1 MLPYVLHRLT
11 RLGVVDH
18 ALEVDNDGRL
28 ISYYPGIVALTTE
41 VTHDWPDIPAPCL
54 VANFFTSLLERLSIF
69 FSRYRATCFTFQA
82 VTARHHN
89 RGPATV

>member
-18 ALEVDNDGRL
+18 ALELDNDGRL
-28 ISYYPGIVALTTE
+28 ISYYPGIVALRTE
-41 VTHDWPDIPAPCL
+41 VTHHRPDIPAPCL
-54 VANFFTSLLERLSIF
+54 VADFFTSLLERLSIF
-69 FSRYRATCFTFQA
+69 LQPLPGKLFHFQP